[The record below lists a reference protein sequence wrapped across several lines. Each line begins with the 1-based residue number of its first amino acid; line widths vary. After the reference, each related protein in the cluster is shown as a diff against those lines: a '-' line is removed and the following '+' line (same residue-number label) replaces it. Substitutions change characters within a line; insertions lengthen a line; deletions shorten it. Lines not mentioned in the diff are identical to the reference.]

1 MKTTI
6 AIQSFNIYFLSNY
19 FVLDA
24 ILILRLNTSRTKP
37 SAMELT
43 VSGDGHMSEVPSNV
57 AHKYKENLEIE
68 GETDRNTR

>member
-1 MKTTI
+1 
-6 AIQSFNIYFLSNY
+6 
-19 FVLDA
+19 
-24 ILILRLNTSRTKP
+24 
-37 SAMELT
+37 MELT